1 MATMRS
7 PLQTVHESVPT
18 DIKGQPKSCKI
29 NSRVSHLI
37 HFNFIENILE
47 LYL

>member
-18 DIKGQPKSCKI
+18 DVIKGPGKI
-29 NSRVSHLI
+29 SKIRVSSKVSFF
-37 HFNFIENILE
+37 FNS
-47 LYL
+47 